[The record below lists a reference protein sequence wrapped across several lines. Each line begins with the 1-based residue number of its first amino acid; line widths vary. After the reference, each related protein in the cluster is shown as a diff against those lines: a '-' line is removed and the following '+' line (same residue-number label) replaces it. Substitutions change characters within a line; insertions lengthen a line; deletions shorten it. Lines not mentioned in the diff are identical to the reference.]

1 MERLRDTRPSLR
13 VEDPKSID
21 FVAYFDVSV
30 KNHMNPDK
38 FGPKVSGFGGNLFL
52 YQEKFHMMGLQW

>member
-1 MERLRDTRPSLR
+1 